1 MKNNNWEK
9 YKIGNISV
17 LLKDGT
23 HGTHKD
29 VETGPYLLSAQN
41 VENGIIVFDK
51 NDRKI
56 SNEDFDSI
64 HRSYKLQNEDIL
76 VTIVGSLGK
85 CAILKNYNGDF
96 TFQRSVAII
105 RFNKTRIIPKFAYYQ
120 IQTNNFQKELARR
133 ESKGAQGGVYLGE
146 LAKIQLSVPDLKTQ
160 QKIVQILDLSN
171 DTINKVENRIA
182 VEKQKLNA
190 LCQKLIY
197 SKKPNKKLE
206 NVAKSVNGYAFKSSD
221 YVKNGKYTILT
232 IANVQKGEVDLNNA
246 SHLDAIPYDI
256 RPWQK
261 LEIGDIV
268 ISMTGNVGRVAR
280 IDKQNCLLNQRVGK
294 IIPENINAD
303 YLYYL
308 LSYVRFENRMRHQAQ
323 GGAQD
328 NLSVKDI
335 NNFELYVPDDNVQN
349 EISNCLICQN
359 KTIKLLKKNL
369 ENAKQQYKYL
379 LNHLISGDFD
389 LTNIKLENGKE
400 QQ

>member
-1 MKNNNWEK
+1 MNSYLEKNLSDIGTVERGKGLQKSDFTDSGMPCIHYGQIFTYYGGFTNSTISFVSPETAKECSIVHHGDTILAITSENVQDLCKSTIWLGDEDIVTGGHSGIFRHNQNSKFLGYYFQSEYFNHQKAK
-9 YKIGNISV
+9 YAK
-17 LLKDGT
+17 GT
-23 HGTHKD
+23 K
-29 VETGPYLLSAQN
+29 VIEINP
-41 VENGIIVFDK
+41 
-51 NDRKI
+51 
-56 SNEDFDSI
+56 
-64 HRSYKLQNEDIL
+64 EDIL
-76 VTIVGSLGK
+76 
-85 CAILKNYNGDF
+85 N
-96 TFQRSVAII
+96 
-105 RFNKTRIIPKFAYYQ
+105 RI
-120 IQTNNFQKELARR
+120 
-133 ESKGAQGGVYLGE
+133 
-146 LAKIQLSVPDLKTQ
+146 KIKLPDLETQ

-171 DTINKVENRIA
+171 DTINKLENRI
-182 VEKQKLNA
+182 VIEKQKLNA

-221 YVKNGKYTILT
+221 YVENGKYTILT
-232 IANVQKGEVDLNNA
+232 IANVQKGEVDLNNS

-335 NNFELYVPDDNVQN
+335 NNFKLYVPDDNVQN
-349 EISNCLICQN
+349 EISNCLNCQN

>member
-1 MKNNNWEK
+1 MNSYLEKNLSDIGTVERGKGLQKSDFTDSGMPCIHYGQIFTYYGGFTNSTISFVSPETAKECSIVHHGDTILAITSENVQDLCKSTIWLGDEDIVTGGHSGIFRHNQNPKFLGYYFQSEYFNHQKAK
-9 YKIGNISV
+9 YAK
-17 LLKDGT
+17 GT
-23 HGTHKD
+23 K
-29 VETGPYLLSAQN
+29 VIEINP
-41 VENGIIVFDK
+41 
-51 NDRKI
+51 
-56 SNEDFDSI
+56 
-64 HRSYKLQNEDIL
+64 EDIL
-76 VTIVGSLGK
+76 
-85 CAILKNYNGDF
+85 N
-96 TFQRSVAII
+96 
-105 RFNKTRIIPKFAYYQ
+105 RI
-120 IQTNNFQKELARR
+120 
-133 ESKGAQGGVYLGE
+133 
-146 LAKIQLSVPDLKTQ
+146 KIKLPDLETQ

-171 DTINKVENRIA
+171 DTINKLENRI
-182 VEKQKLNA
+182 VIEKQKLNA

-221 YVKNGKYTILT
+221 YVENGKYTILT
-232 IANVQKGEVDLNNA
+232 IANVQKGEVDLNNS

-335 NNFELYVPDDNVQN
+335 NNFKLYVPDDNVQN
-349 EISNCLICQN
+349 EISNCLNCQN

>member
-1 MKNNNWEK
+1 MNNWR
-9 YKIGNISV
+9 II
-17 LLKDGT
+17 LLKDIGT
-23 HGTHKD
+23 FERGK
-29 VETGPYLLSAQN
+29 G
-41 VENGIIVFDK
+41 
-51 NDRKI
+51 
-56 SNEDFDSI
+56 
-64 HRSYKLQNEDIL
+64 LQK
-76 VTIVGSLGK
+76 S
-85 CAILKNYNGDF
+85 DF
-96 TFQRSVAII
+96 TDSGMPCIHYGQIFTYYGGFTNSTISFVSPETAKECSIVHHGDTILAITSENVQDLCKSTVWLGDENI
-105 RFNKTRIIPKFAYYQ
+105 VTGGHSGIFRHNQNPKFLGYY
-120 IQTNNFQKELARR
+120 FQSEYFNHQKAKYA
-133 ESKGAQGGVYLGE
+133 KGTKVIEINPEDVLNRI
-146 LAKIQLSVPDLKTQ
+146 KIKLPDLETQ

-171 DTINKVENRIA
+171 DTINKLENRI
-182 VEKQKLNA
+182 VIEKQKLNA

-221 YVKNGKYTILT
+221 YVENGKYTILT
-232 IANVQKGEVDLNNA
+232 IANIQKGEVDLNNA

-280 IDKQNCLLNQRVGK
+280 IDRQNCLLNQRVGK

-335 NNFELYVPDDNVQN
+335 NNFELYVPDDNIQN
-349 EISNCLICQN
+349 EISNCLNCQN

-400 QQ
+400 